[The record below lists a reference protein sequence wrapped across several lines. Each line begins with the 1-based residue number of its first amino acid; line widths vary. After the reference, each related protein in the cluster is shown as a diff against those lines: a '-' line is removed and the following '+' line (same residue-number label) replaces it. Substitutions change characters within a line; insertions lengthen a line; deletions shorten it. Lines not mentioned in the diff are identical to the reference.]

1 MNPFLRFRMLFV
13 ITALIGAL
21 NTVTSSRS
29 DGGEED
35 YSIPEDVCRL
45 EITLPPS
52 SAVTLDGKN
61 YGVKPTT
68 KRSFR
73 FRNLERETLRKVA
86 VNVRFRDG
94 KTVDRVILAQGGDLV
109 RLVLVDPNVA
119 RPELVLQTGHTS
131 TVTSVAFSP
140 DGKQVLTGSGDKTAI
155 LWEAVS
161 GEKLRSFEG
170 HTSIVNSVAF
180 SPDGKHVLTGSSDH
194 TAILWDA
201 ASGENFRSFE
211 GHTSTV
217 TSVAFSPDGKQVLT
231 GSWDTTAILWAA
243 VSGEK
248 LLCFEGH
255 TGSPL
260 ESNADGLPY
269 PSADDVGDV
278 RSVAFSS
285 DGKQALTGSGD
296 KTAILWDAAT
306 GQELRRFEGHT
317 GRVNSVAF
325 SPDGRQV
332 LTGSADDTARLWDA
346 ASGEKL
352 RSFEGHNDIESVAF
366 SPDGKQVLTGFW
378 DKTAILWDSVSGEK
392 LRSFEGLTYGVSPVA
407 FSPDGK
413 QVLTGSGDTAIL
425 WDAAVGHK
433 LRSFEGHKSAVRSTV
448 FSPAGTYLLTGFS
461 EHTAILWDAV
471 SGEKLRSFE
480 GHTDDI
486 ESVAFAPDGK
496 KVLTGSHRTA
506 ILWDAV
512 SGEKLRSFEGHTDDI
527 ESVAFAP
534 DGKQVL
540 TGGILWDAVSGE
552 KLRSFEGHTYDDVS
566 SVAFSPDGKQVL
578 TGSGDKAILWGA
590 ASGEKIWS
598 FEGHNFW
605 VTSVAFSP
613 DGKQVLTG
621 SVDGTVRLWD
631 VLTGDELV
639 RILSLDRGE
648 EWLVVTPDGLFD
660 GSPGGRQRV
669 SFRIGQG
676 LNVVPVDRFRNDF
689 YWPGLLGEICR
700 GERPMPDVD
709 IGASLPPLLRIVSPQ
724 SGNSEEREIE
734 VVVEATDQGGGVSDV
749 RLFHNIGFAGRAIL
763 REERFNGSLRQTYR
777 VDLVEGP
784 NTIRVTAFSRDR
796 SWEAEPAEV
805 HLRYEKPLPASE
817 LYVLCVGVDRYE
829 DPDLN
834 LRFASGDAKAM
845 ADLFG
850 GERTRS
856 LHAQAH
862 VTRLLNDQATKEAI
876 LDALED
882 MADATRE
889 QDTLIVLLAGHGEV
903 VGDCY
908 YFVPHDFRPHAGK
921 VADDVKRQ
929 GVMDEEIFERLGNA
943 PARKRILMLATCHAG
958 AALQLPYKKRRG
970 MADRRRQER
979 LVRSYGVY
987 SLAAASAE
995 KQAHE
1000 SDAIR
1005 HGVFAYTLLAGLNAV
1020 DRGPLAGQPIH
1031 PADPGGIVDV
1041 SEWVSYLA
1049 RNMPEVSQ
1057 ELFGFRQYPVHIG
1070 EGSFPLLP
1078 LED

>member
-119 RPELVLQTGHTS
+119 RPGLVLQTGHTS
-131 TVTSVAFSP
+131 T
-140 DGKQVLTGSGDKTAI
+140 
-155 LWEAVS
+155 
-161 GEKLRSFEG
+161 
-170 HTSIVNSVAF
+170 
-180 SPDGKHVLTGSSDH
+180 
-194 TAILWDA
+194 
-201 ASGENFRSFE
+201 
-211 GHTSTV
+211 
-217 TSVAFSPDGKQVLT
+217 
-231 GSWDTTAILWAA
+231 
-243 VSGEK
+243 
-248 LLCFEGH
+248 
-255 TGSPL
+255 
-260 ESNADGLPY
+260 
-269 PSADDVGDV
+269 
-278 RSVAFSS
+278 
-285 DGKQALTGSGD
+285 
-296 KTAILWDAAT
+296 
-306 GQELRRFEGHT
+306 
-317 GRVNSVAF
+317 
-325 SPDGRQV
+325 
-332 LTGSADDTARLWDA
+332 
-346 ASGEKL
+346 
-352 RSFEGHNDIESVAF
+352 
-366 SPDGKQVLTGFW
+366 
-378 DKTAILWDSVSGEK
+378 
-392 LRSFEGLTYGVSPVA
+392 
-407 FSPDGK
+407 
-413 QVLTGSGDTAIL
+413 
-425 WDAAVGHK
+425 
-433 LRSFEGHKSAVRSTV
+433 
-448 FSPAGTYLLTGFS
+448 
-461 EHTAILWDAV
+461 
-471 SGEKLRSFE
+471 
-480 GHTDDI
+480 
-486 ESVAFAPDGK
+486 
-496 KVLTGSHRTA
+496 
-506 ILWDAV
+506 
-512 SGEKLRSFEGHTDDI
+512 
-527 ESVAFAP
+527 
-534 DGKQVL
+534 
-540 TGGILWDAVSGE
+540 
-552 KLRSFEGHTYDDVS
+552 
-566 SVAFSPDGKQVL
+566 
-578 TGSGDKAILWGA
+578 
-590 ASGEKIWS
+590 
-598 FEGHNFW
+598 